1 MYFTIRPRD
10 QYLGPDCLGMSTTE
24 IVDCY
29 FVPCHLQFEEI
40 FTNFFIFHKKILT
53 TISFRFFFVQYI
65 AWDIQNNAFYKVF

>member
-29 FVPCHLQFEEI
+29 FIPCHLQSVIPENSQLLACYFD
-40 FTNFFIFHKKILT
+40 K
-53 TISFRFFFVQYI
+53 
-65 AWDIQNNAFYKVF
+65 